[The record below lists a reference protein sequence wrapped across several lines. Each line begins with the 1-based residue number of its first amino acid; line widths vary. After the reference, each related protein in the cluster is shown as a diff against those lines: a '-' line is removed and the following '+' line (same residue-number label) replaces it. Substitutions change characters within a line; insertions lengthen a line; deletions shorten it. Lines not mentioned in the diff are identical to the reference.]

1 MLFEGKEL
9 SKVVA
14 VSYKEEFVCIKKI
27 RKHHAKLPLEGKQEV
42 ILLNSKIA
50 SCFHGEVHAAPVVG
64 W

>member
-1 MLFEGKEL
+1 MLFESKEL

-27 RKHHAKLPLEGKQEV
+27 GKHHAKLPLEGKQEV

-50 SCFHGEVHAAPVVG
+50 SSFHGEVHAAPVVG